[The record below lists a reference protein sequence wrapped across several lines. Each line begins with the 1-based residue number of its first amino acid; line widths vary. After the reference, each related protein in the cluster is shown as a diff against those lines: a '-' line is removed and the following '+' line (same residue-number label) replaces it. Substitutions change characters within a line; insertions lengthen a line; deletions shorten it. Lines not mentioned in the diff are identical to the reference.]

1 MKELIFATVFAST
14 LSFDSQAYHLLC
26 LHNSD
31 SLNPHY
37 ESWITHFADDDST
50 SWENAYDA
58 CVRDGGVI
66 YEGYDL

>member
-1 MKELIFATVFAST
+1 MKKLIFTTLFACT
-14 LSFDSQAYHLLC
+14 LSFNSQAYHLLC

-37 ESWITHFADDDST
+37 ESWITHFPDDDHT

-66 YEGYDL
+66 YEGYDR